1 MKESAEYPRYRWFV
15 LATLFVLTVAHAI
28 IMISPAPLIG
38 VISKSMKLGLG
49 PSTGMFMG
57 IFNLAL
63 ALSCIGGGFLCDR
76 FGLVKTYFWSCL
88 LLIVPTLAL
97 PYCGESLTGAI
108 TVRILQALGSGP
120 INASVSAVA
129 ALWFPPS
136 QRGIVTGLQGTGV
149 TMGIAVGFVASPAAL
164 AASGNWQTAMAWQA
178 ASAFL
183 ALAMIIIFA
192 FGPKPPRQQHTVVCA
207 ARGSENGD
215 FKLAMRQPASW
226 FGVFVIFV
234 VCWVLSAFNDL
245 TPAYFAIEPPVGIGY
260 GAMTAGKL
268 MMAVQIAFMVGS
280 AVVGLAFEKI
290 FREKAPPVIMIG
302 LFFFA
307 LFAVSIM
314 LPAVYGS
321 MPVLIAC
328 LVIAGFF
335 ESWVVPTVFA
345 FIALSYPAHIVGKLT
360 GMWFGIGLFGGTIG
374 VIVGATALHHTGNYH
389 TSIIIV
395 GAVALI
401 GVVLGVFLKP
411 PPVFCETD
419 APGADYPVT
428 VRRSEAGGKDLP

>member
-1 MKESAEYPRYRWFV
+1 MKESSKYPRYRWFV

-38 VISKSMKLGLG
+38 VISKSMRIGLG
-49 PSTGMFMG
+49 PTTGMFMG

-88 LLIVPTLAL
+88 FLIIPTIAL
-97 PYCGESLTGAI
+97 PFCGDSLAGAI
-108 TVRILQALGSGP
+108 IVRILQAIGSGP
-120 INASVSAVA
+120 INASVSSVA

-149 TMGIAVGFVASPAAL
+149 TMGIAIGFVASPVAL
-164 AASGNWQTAMAWQA
+164 SLSGAWQTAMAWQA
-178 ASAFL
+178 ACSFL

-192 FGPKPPRQQHTVVCA
+192 FGPKPPAQPHIVVCEPGGA
-207 ARGSENGD
+207 ENGD

-226 FGVFVIFV
+226 LGVFIVFV

-268 MMAVQIAFMVGS
+268 MMTVQIAFMVGS

-290 FREKAPPVIMIG
+290 FREKAQPVIMIG
-302 LFFFA
+302 LFLFA

-314 LPAVYGS
+314 LPVVYGT
-321 MPVLIAC
+321 MPVLLSC
-328 LVIAGFF
+328 LITAGFF
-335 ESWVVPTVFA
+335 ESWIVPTVFA
-345 FIALSYPAHIVGKLT
+345 FIALHYPAHIVGKLT

-389 TSIIIV
+389 VSIIVV
-395 GAVALI
+395 GVVALI

-411 PPVFCETD
+411 PQVFCEGTTLSSRQQ
-419 APGADYPVT
+419 PGTEKLA
-428 VRRSEAGGKDLP
+428 

>member
-1 MKESAEYPRYRWFV
+1 LKETIEYPRYRWFV

-38 VISKSMKLGLG
+38 VISKSTKLGLG

-57 IFNLAL
+57 IFNLGL

-76 FGLVKTYFWSCL
+76 FGLVRTYFWSCL
-88 LLIVPTLAL
+88 FLIVPTLAL
-97 PYCGESLTGAI
+97 PYCGDSLSGAI

-149 TMGIAVGFVASPAAL
+149 TLGIAVGFVASPAAL
-164 AASGNWQTAMAWQA
+164 AASGNWQTALAWQA
-178 ASAFL
+178 ACAFL
-183 ALAMIIIFA
+183 ALAMIIVFA
-192 FGPKPPRQQHTVVCA
+192 FGPKPPVQQHILVCN
-207 ARGSENGD
+207 ARGSGNGD
-215 FKLAMRQPASW
+215 FKHAMRQPASW

-245 TPAYFAIEPPVGIGY
+245 TPAYFAIEPPVGVGY

-280 AVVGLAFEKI
+280 EVVGLVFEKI
-290 FREKAPPVIMIG
+290 FREKAPPVIMVG
-302 LFFFA
+302 LFLFA

-314 LPAVYGS
+314 LPAVYGNMS
-321 MPVLIAC
+321 ILVIC

-345 FIALSYPAHIVGKLT
+345 FISLNYPTHIVGKLT

-389 TSIIIV
+389 VSIMIV
-395 GAVALI
+395 GTVALI
-401 GVVLGVFLKP
+401 GVVLGMFLKP
-411 PPVFCETD
+411 PQVFCETD
-419 APGADYPVT
+419 VPASDYPAT
-428 VRRSEAGGKDLP
+428 ARGSGAKGKALS